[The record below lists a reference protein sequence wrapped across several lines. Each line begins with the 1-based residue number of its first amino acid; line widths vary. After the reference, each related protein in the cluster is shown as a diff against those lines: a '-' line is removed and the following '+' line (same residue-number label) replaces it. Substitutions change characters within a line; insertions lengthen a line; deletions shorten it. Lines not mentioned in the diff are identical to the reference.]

1 MMESPT
7 QEEGTTGTLGDH
19 GVLGANWK
27 RRYPL
32 MMFDY
37 HDGWVRWSQD
47 DQECRKSSWEGRQGE
62 AVEKSIR
69 QAMESVGDEIKNG
82 RQEKKAEAPQLLEE
96 SL

>member
-7 QEEGTTGTLGDH
+7 QEERTTEALGDH

-62 AVEKSIR
+62 AVEKSVK

-82 RQEKKAEAPQLLEE
+82 W
-96 SL
+96 